1 MRTVMKIDLREVQ
14 LSKSRPTVPEAV
26 KSLAASMDEI
36 GLLNPVIVKRATIF
50 DGTLMIEGYKVIAGN
65 HRVCAARELGWAW
78 IPAFVHDG
86 DELQAEL
93 AEIDENLLR
102 AELSPAQRAAAVARR
117 KEIWCAIHPLS
128 ADSADNAKVSKRGVA
143 GEGRPVSFAKDTMK
157 HTGEDERRTREHLSR
172 AEALGP
178 DLHAVV
184 GTSLDKGVELDALK
198 ELSPDER
205 RGLIERAKAGEQVS
219 ARFPAERDAGLPGR
233 LVAMV
238 AADFA
243 RMLGKLTP
251 EEVAQAMA
259 SQPINPDLRP
269 YVEAFYNAYRA
280 RKQAA

>member
-36 GLLNPVIVKRATIF
+36 GLLNPIIVKRATVF

-102 AELSPAQRAAAVARR
+102 AELSPAQRAAAVSRR
-117 KEIWCAIHPLS
+117 KEIWEAIHPETARNPRS
-128 ADSADNAKVSKRGVA
+128 SGGRGNIGFPEDTERSTGESKR
-143 GEGRPVSFAKDTMK
+143 
-157 HTGEDERRTREHLSR
+157 RTQEHLSR

-198 ELSPDER
+198 ELSPEER
-205 RGLIERAKAGEQVS
+205 RELIERAKAGEQVS

-251 EEVAQAMA
+251 DDVARAMA